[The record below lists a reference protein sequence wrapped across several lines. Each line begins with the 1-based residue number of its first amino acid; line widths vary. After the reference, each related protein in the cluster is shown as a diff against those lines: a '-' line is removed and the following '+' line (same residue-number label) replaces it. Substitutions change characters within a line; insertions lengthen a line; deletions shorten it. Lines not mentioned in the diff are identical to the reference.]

1 MNMDNINK
9 QHIYYCLHGCPFQ
22 GFCYDFCKLKDYD
35 NKEDQTT
42 NGRRCK

>member
-1 MNMDNINK
+1 MKYRAKRIGFR
-9 QHIYYCLHGCPFQ
+9 HYLYRGYEIQ